1 MLIQS
6 LKMNLWS
13 CSAMNKTLVG
23 IENALGFNKIFNYIQ
38 KIPLIK
44 NLVNPYIY
52 GDYEKKDK
60 LALFVKILMMIKNI
74 IGKIFYIIIL
84 YFISGF
90 PYTIIQE
97 VWGEHFISRTHLFY
111 LVWLAFL
118 WMGTYKNS
126 VSGIDK
132 DTKIMLYSFRLPYE
146 QYHDYAKRAL
156 FRDRIIYALVIGVTF
171 YILELPLLL
180 IGLAVLTIFIAR
192 MYADVIEIAYILR
205 KGFAEKNQWL
215 ETLKFFIKLVLP
227 FIVWYFTSYNVAIFA
242 LPVYFLIVTIYLT
255 VHLRN
260 QRFMDLL
267 EKATHYHIQE
277 FDEAQITLAN
287 ASLKGIETD
296 ELSDEVYATTDL
308 ERKKGYT
315 LYNDIFIKRHRKL
328 WFKPLRNT
336 IVIYAGVLTIATL
349 AYLILSSFGLVS
361 EVDMQ
366 DFDKFLPIIIKIYLF
381 GMYFTNL
388 GEKLTKAYYLHGD
401 YSLLHYAFYKRKE
414 NIWRQYL
421 NRLKTLMLVNLVPG
435 IIVIAFLLIWH
446 LILPDI
452 LIVEDTVRTASSIIL
467 ITLFFSIHSLTLY
480 YLIQPFNKKLEA
492 KSTLYFLVNFAVY
505 MFVINA
511 DDVFRSNTGV
521 MIVGAFILVYFV
533 LSVILVKLF
542 SHKTFKWKD

>member
-13 CSAMNKTLVG
+13 YYAMNKTLVS
-23 IENALGFNKIFNYIQ
+23 IDNALGFNKIINYIQ
-38 KIPLIK
+38 KIPLLK

-60 LALFVKILMMIKNI
+60 LALIIKILMIIKNI
-74 IGKIFYIIIL
+74 FGKIFYILIL
-84 YFISGF
+84 YFISSF
-90 PYTIIQE
+90 PYSIIQE
-97 VWGEHFISRTHLFY
+97 IWGDHLISRTELFY

-146 QYHDYAKRAL
+146 QYHDYAKRSL
-156 FRDRIIYALVIGVTF
+156 FEDRIIYALVLSVAF
-171 YILELPLLL
+171 YILELSPLL

-192 MYADVIEIAYILR
+192 MYADVIEIAYVLK
-205 KGFAEKNQWL
+205 KGFSEKNQWI
-215 ETLKFFIKLVLP
+215 ETLKFLVKFVLP
-227 FIVWYFTSYNVAIFA
+227 FIVWHFISYNVAILA
-242 LPVYFLIVTIYLT
+242 LPVYLLGVTIYLSIY
-255 VHLRN
+255 LRN

-287 ASLKGIETD
+287 ANLKGIETD
-296 ELSDEVYATTDL
+296 ELSDEAFASTNL
-308 ERKKGYT
+308 ESKKGYT

-349 AYLILSSFGLVS
+349 AYLILSWFGLVS

-366 DFDKFLPIIIKIYLF
+366 DFDKFLPVIIKIYLF

-421 NRLKTLMLVNLVPG
+421 SRLKTLMLINLVPG
-435 IIVIAFLLIWH
+435 IIVIAFLLIWQ

-452 LIVEDTVRTASSIIL
+452 LIVEDTLRTASSIIL

-492 KSTLYFLVNFAVY
+492 KSSVYFLINFAVY

-511 DDVFRSNTGV
+511 DDIFMSNTGV
-521 MIVGAFILVYFV
+521 MIVGAFVLVYFV

-542 SHKTFKWKD
+542 SHKTFQWKD

>member
-1 MLIQS
+1 
-6 LKMNLWS
+6 
-13 CSAMNKTLVG
+13 MNKTLVS
-23 IENALGFNKIFNYIQ
+23 IDNALGFNKIINYIQ
-38 KIPLIK
+38 KIPLLK

-60 LALFVKILMMIKNI
+60 LALIIKILMIIKNI
-74 IGKIFYIIIL
+74 FGKIFYILIL
-84 YFISGF
+84 YFISSF
-90 PYTIIQE
+90 PYSIIQE
-97 VWGEHFISRTHLFY
+97 IWGDHLISRTELFY

-146 QYHDYAKRAL
+146 QYHDYAKRSL
-156 FRDRIIYALVIGVTF
+156 FEDRIIYALVLSVAF
-171 YILELPLLL
+171 YILELSPLL

-192 MYADVIEIAYILR
+192 MYADVIEIAYILK
-205 KGFAEKNQWL
+205 KGFSEKNQWI
-215 ETLKFFIKLVLP
+215 ETLKFLVKFVLP
-227 FIVWYFTSYNVAIFA
+227 FIVWYFISYNVAILA
-242 LPVYFLIVTIYLT
+242 LPVYFLGVTIYLSIY
-255 VHLRN
+255 LRN

-287 ASLKGIETD
+287 ANLKGIETD
-296 ELSDEVYATTDL
+296 ELSDEAFASTNL
-308 ERKKGYT
+308 ESKKGYT

-349 AYLILSSFGLVS
+349 AYLILSWFGLVS

-366 DFDKFLPIIIKIYLF
+366 DFDKFLPVIIKIYLF

-421 NRLKTLMLVNLVPG
+421 SRLKTLMLINLVPG
-435 IIVIAFLLIWH
+435 IIVIAFLLIWQ

-452 LIVEDTVRTASSIIL
+452 LIVEDTLRTASSIIL

-492 KSTLYFLVNFAVY
+492 KSSVYFLINFAVY

-511 DDVFRSNTGV
+511 DDIFMSNTGV
-521 MIVGAFILVYFV
+521 MIVGAFVLVYFV

-542 SHKTFKWKD
+542 SHKTFQWKD